1 MMIQSSFKRN
11 CDFNSNHTRQMDR
24 YVTIYMIGVLD
35 EISEIGVF
43 PWTLRKASGRIENKR
58 QLEL

>member
-1 MMIQSSFKRN
+1 MMIQSSFKS
-11 CDFNSNHTRQMDR
+11 DFNSNHTRQMDR
-24 YVTIYMIGVLD
+24 YVTIYMIGILD

-43 PWTLRKASGRIENKR
+43 LWTLRKASGRIENKR